1 MDEVIWQPPHPEST
15 RLHEFMEG
23 LPKHPSTYDELWEW
37 SISNRGDF
45 WQAVW
50 EFAGVISSTP
60 PSAPIGH
67 EAMPGTEWFPGAR
80 LNYAENLL
88 RRRDAGIALFAGGEG
103 RDLEMITWSDLAM
116 RVARVQAGLEDLGVG
131 PGDRVAA
138 LIPNSSFAVIGMLAT
153 AAIGAIWSSCSPDF
167 GPLGV
172 IDRFGQI
179 EPKVLITADGYR
191 YNGTTHLLE
200 ETAKAVTAQLTDLER
215 LVVIDFVGHAWA
227 VEGVPTMTWADLE
240 SGDATEPH
248 FAQLPFDHPLFIMYS
263 SGTTGPPKSI
273 VHGAGGTL
281 LKHLSEHQLHSDVRR
296 DDVVFWYSTC
306 GWMMWNWLVTALAS
320 EASVVVYDGSP
331 AHPDLTVLWK
341 LAEGASITHFG
352 TSPKFLSAN
361 ANAGIAPS
369 EVADLSTM
377 RWLGSTGMPLNP
389 EQFDWVYS
397 NVKADVQLAS
407 ISGGTD
413 IIGCFALGVP
423 ILPVRRGQL
432 QARAL
437 GMAVESWDEHGVA
450 HTERKG
456 ELVCTE
462 PFPSMPVSFWKD
474 PDGSRYRAAY
484 FEEFPGVWTH
494 GDFIEIRPQGGVI
507 IYGRSDTTLNP
518 SGVRIGTAEIYRAI
532 ETMPQIDD
540 SIVVGHQTSDNVDV
554 VLCVKLAKEVTL
566 DDELRRS
573 IKDRIRSET
582 SPRHVPKYIFA
593 VDAIPYTISGKKVE
607 KAVRMTLAGEPVT
620 NRDALANPES
630 LEQYEHLLAR

>member
-1 MDEVIWQPPHPEST
+1 MDEVIWQPSHPEAT
-15 RLHEFMEG
+15 RLYEFMQR
-23 LPKHPSTYDELWEW
+23 LPHRPSSYGELWEW

-45 WQAVW
+45 WQALW
-50 EFAGVISSTP
+50 EFADVVASVP
-60 PSAPIGH
+60 PSRPIGH
-67 EAMPGTEWFPGAR
+67 EAMPGTEWFPDAR

-88 RRRDAGIALFAGGEG
+88 RRRDDAVAIYAAGEG
-103 RDLEMITWSDLAM
+103 RTLERITWADLAR
-116 RVARVQAGLEDLGVG
+116 RVARVQAGLETLGVG

-138 LIPNSSFAVIGMLAT
+138 LIPNSVFAVVGLLAT

-191 YNGTTHLLE
+191 YNGKTHLLAD
-200 ETAKAVTAQLTDLER
+200 TVRAVTARLPDLER
-215 LVVIDFVGHAWA
+215 LVLIDFVGEPWS
-227 VEGVPTMTWADLE
+227 VDGVPTMTWSQLE
-240 SGDATEPH
+240 SGNATEPR
-248 FAQLPFDHPLFIMYS
+248 FAQLPFDHPLLIMYS

-281 LKHLSEHQLHSDVRR
+281 LKHLSEHQLHSDVRK
-296 DDVVFWYSTC
+296 DDVVFWFSTC

-320 EASVVVYDGSP
+320 EASIVVYDGSP
-331 AHPDLTVLWK
+331 AHPDLQVLWK
-341 LAEGASITHFG
+341 LAEEIGITHFG

-361 ANAGIAPS
+361 ANAGVVPGDI
-369 EVADLSTM
+369 ADLSAV

-389 EQFDWVYS
+389 DQFDWVYA
-397 NVKADVQLAS
+397 NVKSDVQLAS

-437 GMAVESWDEHGVA
+437 GMAVESWDEEGNPHIG
-450 HTERKG
+450 RKG
-456 ELVCTE
+456 ELVCTR

-474 PDGSRYRAAY
+474 PDGERYRLAY
-484 FEEFPGVWTH
+484 FEKFPGVWTH

-518 SGVRIGTAEIYRAI
+518 SGVRIGTAEIYRAV
-532 ETMPQIDD
+532 EPMPDIDD
-540 SIVVGHQTSDNVDV
+540 SIVVGHQTSDNVEV
-554 VLCVKLAKEVTL
+554 VLCVKLAHGAIL
-566 DDELRRS
+566 DDALQRAIR
-573 IKDRIRSET
+573 DRIRSET

-607 KAVRMTLAGEPVT
+607 KAVRNALAGEPVT
-620 NRDALANPES
+620 NKDALVNPES
-630 LEQYEHLLAR
+630 LEQYEHLL

>member
-1 MDEVIWQPPHPEST
+1 MDEIIWQPQHPEDT
-15 RLHEFMEG
+15 RLYEFMQG
-23 LPKHPSTYDELWEW
+23 LPSRPKTYDELWEW
-37 SISNRGDF
+37 SISNRAAF

-50 EFAGVISSTP
+50 DFGDVIASVP
-60 PSAPIGH
+60 PTTPIGR

-88 RRRDAGIALFAGGEG
+88 RRRDQDVAMIAAAEG
-103 RDLEMITWSDLAM
+103 RETERISWVELAT
-116 RVARVQAGLEDLGVG
+116 RVARVQAGLEALGVG

-191 YNGTTHLLE
+191 YNGKTHLLDA
-200 ETAKAVTAQLTDLER
+200 TVRSVTAQLPDLQR
-215 LVVIDFVGHAWA
+215 LVVIDFVGRPWA
-227 VEGVPTMTWADLE
+227 VAGVPTMTWSELE
-240 SGDATEPH
+240 AGDATEPH

-281 LKHLSEHQLHSDVRR
+281 LKHLSEHQLHSDVHRG
-296 DDVVFWYSTC
+296 DVVFWFSTC
-306 GWMMWNWLVTALAS
+306 GWMMWNWFVSALAS
-320 EASVVVYDGSP
+320 EASIVVYDGSP
-331 AHPDLTVLWK
+331 AHPDLGVLWR
-341 LAEGASITHFG
+341 LAEDAGITHFG

-361 ANAGIAPS
+361 ANNGLVPS
-369 EVADLSTM
+369 AMADLSAM

-389 EQFDWVYS
+389 EQFDWVYD

-432 QARAL
+432 QGRAL
-437 GMAVESWDEHGVA
+437 GMAVESWDGDGRPHIG
-450 HTERKG
+450 RKG
-456 ELVCTE
+456 ELVCTA

-484 FEEFPGVWTH
+484 FEDFPGVWTH

-532 ETMPQIDD
+532 EPMAEVDD
-540 SIVVGHQTSDNVDV
+540 SIVVGHQTADNVEV
-554 VLCVKLAKEVTL
+554 VLCVKLAAGVTL
-566 DDELRRS
+566 DDALQS
-573 IKDRIRSET
+573 AIKDRIRSET
-582 SPRHVPKYIFA
+582 SPRHVPKHIFA

-607 KAVRMTLAGEPVT
+607 KAVRLAIAGETVS

-630 LEQYEHLLAR
+630 LDQYEHLLAR

>member
-1 MDEVIWQPPHPEST
+1 MDEVIWQPSHPEAT
-15 RLHEFMEG
+15 RLHEFMQW
-23 LPKHPSTYDELWEW
+23 LPGRPSSYDELWEW
-37 SISNRGDF
+37 SITNRGDF
-45 WQAVW
+45 WQALW
-50 EFAGVISSTP
+50 EFADVVASVP
-60 PSAPIGH
+60 PSRPIGH

-88 RRRDAGIALFAGGEG
+88 RRRDGGIAIYATGEG
-103 RDLEMITWSDLAM
+103 RTLERITWAALAR
-116 RVARVQAGLEDLGVG
+116 RVARVQAGLEALGVK

-138 LIPNSSFAVIGMLAT
+138 LIPNSVFAVVGMLAT

-191 YNGTTHLLE
+191 YNGKTHLLAD
-200 ETAKAVTAQLTDLER
+200 TVRAVTAQLPDLER
-215 LVVIDFVGHAWA
+215 LVIIDFVGEPWTA
-227 VEGVPTMTWADLE
+227 ESVPTMTWSELE
-240 SGDATEPH
+240 SGNATEPR
-248 FAQLPFDHPLFIMYS
+248 FAQLPFDHPLLIMYS

-281 LKHLSEHQLHSDVRR
+281 LKHLSEHQLHSDVRK
-296 DDVVFWYSTC
+296 DDVVFWFSTC

-320 EASVVVYDGSP
+320 QASIVVYDGSP
-331 AHPDLTVLWK
+331 AHPDLEVLWK
-341 LAEGASITHFG
+341 LAAEIRITHFG

-361 ANAGIAPS
+361 ANAGVVPAQ
-369 EVADLSTM
+369 VADLSAV

-389 EQFDWVYS
+389 DQFDWVYA
-397 NVKADVQLAS
+397 NVKDDVQLAS

-437 GMAVESWDEHGVA
+437 GMAVESWDEEGKPHIG
-450 HTERKG
+450 RKG
-456 ELVCTE
+456 ELVCTR

-474 PDGSRYRAAY
+474 PDGKRYRSAY
-484 FEEFPGVWTH
+484 FEKYPGVWTH

-518 SGVRIGTAEIYRAI
+518 SGVRIGTAEIYRAV
-532 ETMPQIDD
+532 EPMPEIDD
-540 SIVVGHQTSDNVDV
+540 SIVVGHQTSDNVEV
-554 VLCVKLAKEVTL
+554 VLCVKLADGVTL
-566 DDELRRS
+566 DDVLERAIR
-573 IKDRIRSET
+573 DRIRSET
-582 SPRHVPKYIFA
+582 SPRHVPRYIFA

-607 KAVRMTLAGEPVT
+607 KAVRSALARQPVT
-620 NRDALANPES
+620 NKDALVNPES
-630 LEQYEHLLAR
+630 LEQYEHLL

>member
-1 MDEVIWQPPHPEST
+1 
-15 RLHEFMEG
+15 
-23 LPKHPSTYDELWEW
+23 
-37 SISNRGDF
+37 
-45 WQAVW
+45 
-50 EFAGVISSTP
+50 
-60 PSAPIGH
+60 
-67 EAMPGTEWFPGAR
+67 MPGTEWFPGAR

-88 RRRDAGIALFAGGEG
+88 RRRDGGIAIYATGEG
-103 RDLEMITWSDLAM
+103 RTLERITWAALAR
-116 RVARVQAGLEDLGVG
+116 RVARVQAGLEALGVK

-138 LIPNSSFAVIGMLAT
+138 LIPNSVFAVVGMLAT

-191 YNGTTHLLE
+191 YNGKTHLLAD
-200 ETAKAVTAQLTDLER
+200 TVRAVTAQLPDLER
-215 LVVIDFVGHAWA
+215 LVIIDFAGEPWTA
-227 VEGVPTMTWADLE
+227 ESVPTMTWSELE
-240 SGDATEPH
+240 SGNATEPR
-248 FAQLPFDHPLFIMYS
+248 FAQLPFDHPLLIMYS

-281 LKHLSEHQLHSDVRR
+281 LKHLSEHQLHSDVRK
-296 DDVVFWYSTC
+296 DDVVFWFSTC

-320 EASVVVYDGSP
+320 QASIVVYDGSP
-331 AHPDLTVLWK
+331 AHPDLEVLWK
-341 LAEGASITHFG
+341 LAAEIGITHFG

-361 ANAGIAPS
+361 ANAGVVPAQ
-369 EVADLSTM
+369 VADLSAV

-389 EQFDWVYS
+389 DQFDWVYA
-397 NVKADVQLAS
+397 NVKDDVQLAS

-437 GMAVESWDEHGVA
+437 GMAVESWDEEGKPHIG
-450 HTERKG
+450 RKG
-456 ELVCTE
+456 ELVCTR

-474 PDGSRYRAAY
+474 PDGKRYRSAY
-484 FEEFPGVWTH
+484 FEKYPGVWTH

-518 SGVRIGTAEIYRAI
+518 SGVRIGTAEIYRAV
-532 ETMPQIDD
+532 EPMPEIDD
-540 SIVVGHQTSDNVDV
+540 SIVVGHQTSDNVEV
-554 VLCVKLAKEVTL
+554 VLCVKLADGVTL
-566 DDELRRS
+566 DDVLERAIR
-573 IKDRIRSET
+573 DRIRSET
-582 SPRHVPKYIFA
+582 SPRHVPRYIFA

-607 KAVRMTLAGEPVT
+607 KAVRSALARQPVT
-620 NRDALANPES
+620 NKDALVNPES
-630 LEQYEHLLAR
+630 LEQYEHLL

>member
-1 MDEVIWQPPHPEST
+1 MDEVIWQPSHPEET
-15 RLHEFMEG
+15 RLYEFMQR
-23 LPKHPSTYDELWEW
+23 LPNRPSGYDELWEW
-37 SISNRGDF
+37 SVSNRGEF

-50 EFAGVISSTP
+50 EFADVTASVP
-60 PSAPIGH
+60 PSRPIGR
-67 EAMPGTEWFPGAR
+67 EAMPGTEWFPDAR
-80 LNYAENLL
+80 LNYAKNLL
-88 RRRDAGIALFAGGEG
+88 RRRDDAVAVYAAGEG
-103 RDLEMITWSDLAM
+103 RTLERITWADLAR
-116 RVARVQAGLEDLGVG
+116 RVARVQTGLEALGVG

-138 LIPNSSFAVIGMLAT
+138 LIPNSVFAVVGLLAT

-179 EPKVLITADGYR
+179 EPKVFITADGYR
-191 YNGTTHLLE
+191 YNGKTHMLAD
-200 ETAKAVTAQLTDLER
+200 TVRAVTAQLPDLKR
-215 LVVIDFVGHAWA
+215 LILIDFVGEPWS
-227 VEGVPTMTWADLE
+227 VDGVPTMTWSQLA
-240 SGDATEPH
+240 SGDATEPR
-248 FAQLPFDHPLFIMYS
+248 FAQLPFDHPLLIMYS
-263 SGTTGPPKSI
+263 SGTTGSPKSI

-281 LKHLSEHQLHSDVRR
+281 LKHLSEHQLHSDVRK
-296 DDVVFWYSTC
+296 DDVVFWFSTC

-320 EASVVVYDGSP
+320 EASIVVYDGSP
-331 AHPDLTVLWK
+331 AHPDLEVLWK
-341 LAEGASITHFG
+341 LAEEIGITHFG

-361 ANAGIAPS
+361 ANAGVVPAEI
-369 EVADLSTM
+369 ADLSAM

-389 EQFDWVYS
+389 DQFDWVYA
-397 NVKADVQLAS
+397 NVKSDVQLAS

-413 IIGCFALGVP
+413 IIGCFALGSP

-437 GMAVESWDEHGVA
+437 GMAVESWDEEGNPHIG
-450 HTERKG
+450 RKG
-456 ELVCTE
+456 ELVCTQ

-474 PDGSRYRAAY
+474 PDGERYRSAY
-484 FEEFPGVWTH
+484 FDVYPGVWTH

-532 ETMPQIDD
+532 ETMPEIED

-554 VLCVKLAKEVTL
+554 VLCVKLAHGATL
-566 DDELRRS
+566 DDALQRAIR
-573 IKDRIRSET
+573 DRIRSET

-607 KAVRMTLAGEPVT
+607 KAVRKTLAGEPVT
-620 NRDALANPES
+620 NKDALVNPES
-630 LEQYEHLLAR
+630 LEQYEDLL